1 MFMSACLAAFLS
13 YLALGNIE
21 SPEGIFGCVLVCALP
36 YHICCTLTHTL
47 TPSHPHT
54 LTQCYPDKAIRR
66 QVQKLEVL
74 CRYSPEG
81 CEWRGELN
89 LWEVRRI
96 LKCHPQQS

>member
-36 YHICCTLTHTL
+36 YHICCSLTH

-54 LTQCYPDKAIRR
+54 
-66 QVQKLEVL
+66 VL
-74 CRYSPEG
+74 PGQGYSSAGAEAGGALSLLP
-81 CEWRGELN
+81 
-89 LWEVRRI
+89 
-96 LKCHPQQS
+96 